1 ALKKSLNIPED
12 AELIIDEYPYPN
24 PFAAF
29 LASLNQVSM
38 PRSRLALLAAK
49 IARDMKAP
57 QMSPLALSSFTD
69 IMAPRFINNGK
80 VQAVMSL
87 ESLELLYGAEGAP
100 ERIF

>member
-1 ALKKSLNIPED
+1 
-12 AELIIDEYPYPN
+12 
-24 PFAAF
+24 
-29 LASLNQVSM
+29 M
-38 PRSRLALLAAK
+38 PRSQLALLAAK

-69 IMAPRFINNGK
+69 IMAPRFNNNGK